1 MSGGVVSASGPG
13 AINAGDAGAAVA
25 SESAKITATNPILP
39 GCYPDPSI
47 CRVGEDYY
55 LIASTFEYFPGLPIF
70 HSTDL
75 ANWRQIGHVITREDQ
90 LDYEGIRSSGGL
102 YAPTIRHDGEK
113 FWVVCTLVSH
123 EGRHRGGNFVVTAPN
138 INGPWSNPVWLD
150 VDGID
155 PSIFFDDDGK
165 VWLHGTRLVTEPEWP
180 QQTETW
186 LREYDP
192 GARALV
198 GPEHVL
204 WTGAVRGAVWS
215 EAPHIY
221 RVDGQYYLLT
231 AEGGTDFN
239 HAVSVARAEKVTGPY
254 VGAPMNPIFTHRHLG
269 REYPIVG
276 AGHADLVEA
285 RDGSWWAVLLAMR
298 PYGGYHYNLGR
309 ETFLVPVVW
318 EEGWPTFAPGVGRI
332 MDEVPVPFRGEGAAV
347 GGEDVVRGNA
357 ATRGDTAPDRSPA
370 GGLLTADDMR
380 WTTLR
385 GPIDFAEALD
395 DGWRMAMRP
404 TTLADASRPA
414 LLAVRQQH
422 RDVQVRAE
430 MSTAL
435 APGEEVG
442 VVVRQSEDNHVR
454 CCVVRDPDGGGLEF
468 LAVHRIKGQD
478 RVLERVVVPTER
490 AAAAESGPFQFEI
503 SARGQDYQVRAGYA
517 ELIAPFDGRSLDS
530 TATGGFLGLWFG
542 VYATS
547 NGRETE
553 TSVDL
558 TRFVYEARE

>member
-1 MSGGVVSASGPG
+1 MSGNVVSPSGPG
-13 AINAGDAGAAVA
+13 ATKTGDGGAMVAGEPA
-25 SESAKITATNPILP
+25 SVTATNPILP

-47 CRVGEDYY
+47 CRVGDDYY

-75 ANWRQIGHVITREDQ
+75 ANWRQIGHVITRQDQ
-90 LDYEGIRSSGGL
+90 LDYEGIRSSAGL
-102 YAPTIRHDGEK
+102 YAPTIRHDREK

-123 EGRHRGGNFVVTAPN
+123 EGRHRGGNFLVTAPS
-138 INGPWSNPVWLD
+138 INGPWSDPVWLE

-155 PSIFFDDDGK
+155 PSVFFDADGK
-165 VWLHGTRLVTEPEWP
+165 VWMHGTRLVAEPEWP

-192 GARALV
+192 EAEALV

-221 RVDGQYYLLT
+221 RIDGQYYLLT

-239 HAVSVARAEKVTGPY
+239 HAVSVARADKVTGPY
-254 VGAPMNPIFTHRHLG
+254 IGAPMNPIFTHRHLG
-269 REYPIVG
+269 RQYPIVG
-276 AGHADLVEA
+276 AGHADLVQA

-318 EEGWPTFAPGVGRI
+318 EEGWPVFAPGVGRI
-332 MDEVPVPFRGEGAAV
+332 TDEVPVPFAGGGAAAGGVVDGDGAEDEGEGAA
-347 GGEDVVRGNA
+347 ELI
-357 ATRGDTAPDRSPA
+357 TAND
-370 GGLLTADDMR
+370 LR

-385 GPIDFAEALD
+385 GPIDFAEPRG

-404 TTLADASRPA
+404 TTVTDRSRPS

-422 RDVQVRAE
+422 RDVRVRTEIVAE
-430 MSTAL
+430 L

-442 VVVRQSEDNHVR
+442 VVVRQSEEDHVR
-454 CCVVRDPDGGGLEF
+454 CCVVRDPEGGDLMF

-478 RVLERVVVPTER
+478 RVLERVSVPAEQAAGER
-490 AAAAESGPFQFEI
+490 AATAESGTFQFEI
-503 SARGQDYQVRAGYA
+503 SAHGQEYRVQAGA
-517 ELIAPFDGRSLDS
+517 GKLTVTFDGRSLDS
-530 TATGGFLGLWFG
+530 MATGGFLGLWFG
-542 VYATS
+542 VYTTS
-547 NGRETE
+547 NGRDTQ
-553 TSVDL
+553 TRVDV
-558 TRFVYEARE
+558 TRFEYHVQE

>member
-1 MSGGVVSASGPG
+1 MSGNVVAT
-13 AINAGDAGAAVA
+13 AMAA
-25 SESAKITATNPILP
+25 NPILP

-47 CRVGEDYY
+47 CRVGDDFY

-75 ANWRQIGHVITREDQ
+75 VTWRQIGHVITREDQ

-123 EGRHRGGNFVVTAPN
+123 EGRHPGGNFLVTAPS
-138 INGPWSNPVWLD
+138 ISGPWSDPVWLD

-155 PSIFFDDDGK
+155 PSVFFDADGK
-165 VWLHGTRLVTEPEWP
+165 VWMHGTRLVAEPEWP

-192 GARALV
+192 EAEALV

-221 RVDGQYYLLT
+221 RIDGQYYLLT

-239 HAVSVARAEKVTGPY
+239 HAVSIARAEKVTGPY

-269 REYPIVG
+269 RQYPIVG
-276 AGHADLVEA
+276 AGHADLVQA
-285 RDGSWWAVLLAMR
+285 GAGSWWPVLLALR
-298 PYGGYHYNLGR
+298 PSGGSHYNLGR
-309 ETFLVPVVW
+309 GRCWVPVVR
-318 EEGWPTFAPGVGRI
+318 EEGGPVLAPGVGQI
-332 MDEVPVPFRGEGAAV
+332 TDGVPWPFAGVEGAAE
-347 GGEDVVRGNA
+347 GRAGADGEEA
-357 ATRGDTAPDRSPA
+357 A
-370 GGLLTADDMR
+370 GGGAGAGAAELSKATELITSTDLR

-385 GPIDFAEALD
+385 GPIDFAEPRG

-404 TTLADASRPA
+404 TTLADRSRPS

-422 RDVQVRAE
+422 RDVRVRTEMAAE
-430 MSTAL
+430 L

-454 CCVVRDPDGGGLEF
+454 CSVMRNPEGKDLTF
-468 LAVHRIKGQD
+468 LAVHRTKGKE
-478 RVLERVVVPTER
+478 RVLERASVPAE
-490 AAAAESGPFQFEI
+490 AAGEHAATAESRPFKFEI
-503 SARGQDYQVRAGYA
+503 SAHGQEYRVRAGA
-517 ELIAPFDGRSLDS
+517 GKLTASFDGRSLDS
-530 TATGGFLGLWFG
+530 MSTGGFLGLWFG

-547 NGRETE
+547 NGRKTQ
-553 TSVDL
+553 TQVDVM
-558 TRFVYEARE
+558 RFEYEARE